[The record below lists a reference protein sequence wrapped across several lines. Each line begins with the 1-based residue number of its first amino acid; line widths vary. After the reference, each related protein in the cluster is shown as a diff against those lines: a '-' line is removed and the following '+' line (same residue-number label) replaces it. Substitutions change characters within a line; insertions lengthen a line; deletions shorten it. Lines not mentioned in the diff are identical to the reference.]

1 MPNEIK
7 DKLSTSAAL
16 TITVASLADGSGR
29 QSTLVDNATDRYQDL
44 LVYVK
49 LKTGTSPTGNKT
61 CDIYLIRGDDDATT
75 EHLSDGAGASDAAI
89 TPLNAQL
96 IGTVKTKASPSTGDV
111 LDGEFLVHRPGPTW
125 GIAIV
130 NPSAPTFLSETTSGR
145 RYRRRVRRVG
155 SRSQYRRS
163 H

>member
-1 MPNEIK
+1 MANEIK

-16 TITVASLADGSGR
+16 TVTLASLTNGSGR
-29 QSTLVDNATDRYQDL
+29 QSTLVDNATTLYQDL

-49 LKTGTSPTGNKT
+49 LKTGTSPTGDKT

-96 IGTVKTKASPSTGDV
+96 IGTVKTKASPATGDV
-111 LDGEFLVHRPGPTW
+111 LYGEFLVHRPGPTW

-130 NPSAPTFLSETTSGR
+130 NNTGATLDAT
-145 RYRRRVRRVG
+145 G
-155 SRSQYRRS
+155 SNHWARWIGLNPEVQ
-163 H
+163 